1 MDVKLVSIYL
11 ACIIGI
17 LLIGRIFIVPIKIII
32 KLVLNSILGA
42 ILLFIINIVG
52 SNFSFHIGIN
62 LITTLLTGILGIPG
76 VVLLIILQIFLFL
89 YFKFRYFL
97 ERIRN
102 VIHKINK
109 FI

>member
-76 VVLLIILQIFLFL
+76 VVLLIILQIFLL
-89 YFKFRYFL
+89 WHFKFRFFDNIFAKTL
-97 ERIRN
+97 
-102 VIHKINK
+102 
-109 FI
+109 

>member
-76 VVLLIILQIFLFL
+76 VVLLIILQIFLLWHILTLF
-89 YFKFRYFL
+89 FF
-97 ERIRN
+97 N
-102 VIHKINK
+102 VILILRKLMRG
-109 FI
+109 

>member
-76 VVLLIILQIFLFL
+76 VVLLIILQIFLL
-89 YFKFRYFL
+89 
-97 ERIRN
+97 
-102 VIHKINK
+102 
-109 FI
+109 

>member
-76 VVLLIILQIFLFL
+76 VVLLIILQIFLLWHILTLF
-89 YFKFRYFL
+89 FF
-97 ERIRN
+97 N
-102 VIHKINK
+102 VILILRKLMRE
-109 FI
+109 